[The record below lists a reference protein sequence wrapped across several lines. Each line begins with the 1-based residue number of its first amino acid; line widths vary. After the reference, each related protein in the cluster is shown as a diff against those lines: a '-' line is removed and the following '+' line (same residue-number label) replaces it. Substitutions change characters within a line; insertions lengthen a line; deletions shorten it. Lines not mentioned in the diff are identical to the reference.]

1 MCVCVCVCV
10 CAEKTYFRMVQ
21 WLRIFASTA
30 GGTGL
35 TPGWGTK
42 VLMQLCSQKRK
53 IKKRKENCS
62 KHRHVLEVLELIL
75 DLHKT
80 KEIKLMH
87 IFKTDIF

>member
-10 CAEKTYFRMVQ
+10 CAEKTYSRMVQ

>member
-1 MCVCVCVCV
+1 
-10 CAEKTYFRMVQ
+10 MVQ